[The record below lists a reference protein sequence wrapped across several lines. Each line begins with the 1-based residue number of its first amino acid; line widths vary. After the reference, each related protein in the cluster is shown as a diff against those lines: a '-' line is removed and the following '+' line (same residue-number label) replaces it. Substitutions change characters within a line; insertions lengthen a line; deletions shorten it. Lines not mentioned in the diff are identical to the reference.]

1 MRAYFFFLFLC
12 PVIIVAQEQPVNG
25 ATDCPTFG
33 KKNVKSK
40 AGMFAYMRSPKSH
53 KNDPT
58 KTTVYQTSALPDL
71 KKAQEDRDA
80 EVAKRNNQPSFSK
93 KQRPVKERKVKPEP
107 VSTPEENAAEEEVAS
122 TRHLKKEEIAVSKEK
137 EEDAKEE
144 VKEETIDSGKN
155 TAYEEAKEKREK
167 KAKRA
172 ALKAKTQRIFKSDK
186 KRTSRKNVQKCPSF

>member
-1 MRAYFFFLFLC
+1 MKAYLFLLLLC
-12 PVIIVAQEQPVNG
+12 PVILVAQEQPVNG

-40 AGMFAYMRSPKSH
+40 AGMFAYMRAPKKQ
-53 KNDPT
+53 KNDPER
-58 KTTVYQTSALPDL
+58 TTVYQTSALPDL

-80 EVAKRNNQPSFSK
+80 EVAKR

-107 VSTPEENAAEEEVAS
+107 VATPEESTPEEEVAS
-122 TRHLKKEEIAVSKEK
+122 TRHLKKEETRATKEK
-137 EEDAKEE
+137 EEE
-144 VKEETIDSGKN
+144 VKEETIDSQKN
-155 TAYEEAKEKREK
+155 TAHEEAKEKREK
-167 KAKRA
+167 RAKKA

>member
-1 MRAYFFFLFLC
+1 MRAYLFLLLLC
-12 PVIIVAQEQPVNG
+12 PIILVAQEQQPVNG

-53 KNDPT
+53 KNDPAR
-58 KTTVYQTSALPDL
+58 TTVYQTSALPDL

-80 EVAKRNNQPSFSK
+80 EVAKRNNQPSVSR
-93 KQRPVKERKVKPEP
+93 KQRPVKERKVKQEP
-107 VSTPEENAAEEEVAS
+107 VATPEENIPEEAVAS
-122 TRHLKKEEIAVSKEK
+122 TRHVKKEEIPAAKEK
-137 EEDAKEE
+137 EEE
-144 VKEETIDSGKN
+144 VKEETIDSQKN
-155 TAYEEAKEKREK
+155 TAHEEAKEKREK
-167 KAKRA
+167 KAKRT